1 MKRKTKTSLLIPKFI
16 RYGGEGLFTKIIT
29 SSNNFQYVDLLQY
42 LDNDETPLIVYKYN
56 LDWTLLT
63 DKRILTMFNGC
74 INIILNENLQSADTA
89 LKDEFANGVK
99 NQPDFT
105 KISLKD
111 INNTKFIIT
120 VEKGLP
126 YNGLL
131 QVLHFIA
138 TR

>member
-1 MKRKTKTSLLIPKFI
+1 MEGKYKTSLLIPKFL

-29 SSNNFQYVDLLQY
+29 SSNKFQYVDLLQY
-42 LDNDETPLIVYKYN
+42 LEKDETPLIAYRYN

-63 DKRILTMFNGC
+63 DKRILTMFNGS
-74 INIILNENLQSADTA
+74 INIILNENLQAADMS
-89 LKDEFANGVK
+89 LRDEFANGVK
-99 NQPDFT
+99 NKLDFT
-105 KISLKD
+105 KIRLKD
-111 INNTKFIIT
+111 INDTELIIT

-126 YNGLL
+126 YSGLL